1 MMKRRI
7 ISDDSLYQKTVLKN
21 GLRVVT
27 EKLPS
32 VRSITLGVWIDTGSR
47 FETIE
52 ENGLSHFIEHMLFKG
67 TRKRTARQ
75 IAAALESIGGSL
87 NAFTSREQTCFI
99 ARILDEHL
107 DVAIDV
113 LSDMLCHSTLTPVNL
128 SREKK
133 VICEE
138 IKESIDNPS
147 DHIHDIFTETYWG
160 KHPLGRPIMGSVENI
175 SGMPRSRIRDYI
187 KRNYR
192 AGSIV
197 IAASGSVSHR
207 KLVKLV
213 KEYFDFP
220 AGMAEPPQ
228 VASREKEKNIFFK
241 NDDNNQTHI
250 CLGFPGIKYT
260 DELKMSAMILNMYL
274 GGGMSSVLFQKI
286 REEKGLAYTI
296 YTFLDFYR
304 DSGIFGSYLSTNSA
318 HLKQSI
324 DITLAEMEKIKKRKL
339 PESKLE
345 QVKNQLKGN
354 LMLGMESTSARM
366 NRLGRQELMYSEYH
380 KIENVLKE
388 IDRVKARDIL
398 ELANRIIDTSQLAIA
413 VLGPAKINDLRHVI

>member
-1 MMKRRI
+1 
-7 ISDDSLYQKTVLKN
+7 
-21 GLRVVT
+21 
-27 EKLPS
+27 
-32 VRSITLGVWIDTGSR
+32 
-47 FETIE
+47 
-52 ENGLSHFIEHMLFKG
+52 
-67 TRKRTARQ
+67 
-75 IAAALESIGGSL
+75 
-87 NAFTSREQTCFI
+87 
-99 ARILDEHL
+99 
-107 DVAIDV
+107 
-113 LSDMLCHSTLTPVNL
+113 
-128 SREKK
+128 
-133 VICEE
+133 
-138 IKESIDNPS
+138 
-147 DHIHDIFTETYWG
+147 
-160 KHPLGRPIMGSVENI
+160 
-175 SGMPRSRIRDYI
+175 MPRSRIRDYI

-339 PESKLE
+339 TETKME

-380 KIENVLKE
+380 KIEKVLKE